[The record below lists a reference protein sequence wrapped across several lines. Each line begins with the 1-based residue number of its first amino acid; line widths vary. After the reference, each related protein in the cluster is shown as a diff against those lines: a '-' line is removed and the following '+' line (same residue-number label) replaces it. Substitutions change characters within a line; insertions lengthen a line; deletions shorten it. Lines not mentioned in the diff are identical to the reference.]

1 MVMHLAKEK
10 VQDARMG
17 QTEAMGMNLMIN
29 ACTLHLE
36 AQTMHYLNLVAR
48 IQALQTPRGRTY
60 QLAAL

>member
-1 MVMHLAKEK
+1 
-10 VQDARMG
+10 MG
-17 QTEAMGMNLMIN
+17 QTEAMAMNLMIN
-29 ACTLHLE
+29 ACALHLE